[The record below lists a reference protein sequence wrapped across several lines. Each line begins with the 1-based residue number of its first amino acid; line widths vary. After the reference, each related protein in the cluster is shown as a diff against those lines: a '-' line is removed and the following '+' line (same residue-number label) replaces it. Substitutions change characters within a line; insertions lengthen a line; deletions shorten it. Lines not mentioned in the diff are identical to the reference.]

1 MKEALELTV
10 LNPDFTK
17 AGVVDGYVSLMWA
30 RRYYDIGAFD
40 MKIEATTDNINL
52 LKRGNYLTRPDDYSI
67 MRIEALEIDTAS
79 EDGNFLIVGGFD
91 CQKILSQRIIW
102 TLNTFLTGT
111 AEEHIRALVTDSIIN
126 PSSSPDPSTYL
137 PANRRID
144 NFQLKPFRDLTQ
156 DSVIEQTTYNNLAQF
171 ISDTC
176 KIYGWGWKVTY
187 ENGIFYLD
195 LYKGT
200 DRSEGS
206 GVSKPVIFSPQFETL
221 SNSKYTL
228 DASNYKNTILIGGE
242 GDGASRK
249 FRMIGELAKGLDRFE
264 DFVDAK
270 SISSNTEGGQMSQ
283 TNYYEALL
291 AKGRESLARSEIT
304 TSFEG
309 DVDILFYKYGVDY
322 ALGDIVTIKNEYNI
336 GSNARIVEVVETWD
350 NEGYSITPAFDELII
365 AGELLQ
371 TPTISLTDIAT
382 GKRITFT
389 SPDRGVD
396 FHYTTDGTKP
406 TESSPTARYIDLET
420 VGIYI
425 IQVIAVKGQQQ
436 SAVALRNVEILQ
448 VATPVFTIEN
458 DWGGKRAKFPTS
470 TAGATVYYTIDGTA
484 PDNTKTAGSSYLVN
498 YATNGVTIKAI
509 AYREG
514 YVKSEVVIS
523 ISIRVEKISAPY
535 WERHNEGI
543 NWWYHINWLRW
554 ALDHWDEK
562 IKMRGYWY
570 QGESATGA
578 MQELMPTA
586 TAPDDEHT
594 WITGSTPKIKSAV
607 APNIYVRA
615 YAQCK
620 GYANSDILT
629 LNYIHD
635 IHS

>member
-79 EDGNFLIVGGFD
+79 EDGNFLIVGGLD

-137 PANRRID
+137 PANRRIN

-270 SISSNTEGGQMSQ
+270 SISSDSEEGQMSQ
-283 TNYYEALL
+283 INYYEALL
-291 AKGRESLARSEIT
+291 AKGRESLAQSEIT

-309 DVDILFYKYGVDY
+309 DVDISFYKYGVDY

-350 NEGYSITPAFDELII
+350 NEGYSITPAFDELTI

-371 TPTISLTDIAT
+371 TPTISLADIAT
-382 GKRITFT
+382 GKRVTFI
-389 SPDRGVD
+389 SADRGVD
-396 FHYTTDGTKP
+396 FHYTMDGTTP
-406 TESSPTARYIDLET
+406 TEASPTARYIDLET
-420 VGIYI
+420 AGIYS
-425 IQVIAVKGQQQ
+425 IQVIAIKGQQQ

-448 VATPVFTIEN
+448 VATPSIIIEN
-458 DWGGKRAKFPTS
+458 VWGGKNIKFSTS
-470 TAGATVYYTIDGTA
+470 TAGVSLYYTIDGND
-484 PDNTKTAGSSYLVN
+484 PDNTKTEGNNYLVDYVVN
-498 YATNGVTIKAI
+498 NMTFKVIG
-509 AYREG
+509 YREG
-514 YVKSEVVIS
+514 YA
-523 ISIRVEKISAPY
+523 R
-535 WERHNEGI
+535 
-543 NWWYHINWLRW
+543 
-554 ALDHWDEK
+554 
-562 IKMRGYWY
+562 
-570 QGESATGA
+570 
-578 MQELMPTA
+578 
-586 TAPDDEHT
+586 
-594 WITGSTPKIKSAV
+594 SAV
-607 APNIYVRA
+607 AIINNIEVKKLPPPTVSRSGGDGVSVISGYYWDAWEMCQYDPTFEAYQYVGNDINGYPDVLRTA
-615 YAQCK
+615 NRISFGGMSDRNYPKYYYLYLRTYCRCK
-620 GYANSDILT
+620 GYIDSGIFTYNFW
-629 LNYIHD
+629 
-635 IHS
+635 

>member
-40 MKIEATTDNINL
+40 MKIEATTENINL
-52 LKRGNYLTRPDDYSI
+52 LKRGNYLTRPDNYSI

-126 PSSSPDPSTYL
+126 PSSSPDPSAYL

-228 DASNYKNTILIGGE
+228 DAGNYKNTILIGGE

-270 SISSNTEGGQMSQ
+270 SISSDSEEGQMSQ
-283 TNYYEALL
+283 LNYYEALL
-291 AKGRESLARSEIT
+291 AKGRESLAQSEIT

-309 DVDILFYKYGVDY
+309 DVDISFYKYGVDY
-322 ALGDIVTIKNEYNI
+322 ALGDIVTIKNEYGI

-350 NEGYSITPAFDELII
+350 NEGYSITPAFDELTI

-382 GKRITFT
+382 GKRVTFI
-389 SPDRGVD
+389 SADRGVD
-396 FHYTTDGTKP
+396 FHYTMDGTTP
-406 TESSPTARYIDLET
+406 TEASPTARYIDLET
-420 VGIYI
+420 AGIYT
-425 IQVIAVKGQQQ
+425 IQVIAIKGQQQ
-436 SAVALRNVEILQ
+436 SAVALRNIEVFG
-448 VATPVFTIEN
+448 VAIPSIIIEKV
-458 DWGGKRAKFPTS
+458 WGGKNIKFSTS
-470 TAGATVYYTIDGTA
+470 TAGVTLYYTIDGSD
-484 PDNTKTAGSSYLVN
+484 PDNTKTEGNNYLIN
-498 YATNGVTIKAI
+498 YIINNMAIKVI
-509 AYREG
+509 GYREG
-514 YVKSEVVIS
+514 YARSAIAIMNNIKVEKLVQPTYS
-523 ISIRVEKISAPY
+523 ISRYTDISFITVRYDDAF
-535 WERHNEGI
+535 
-543 NWWYHINWLRW
+543 
-554 ALDHWDEK
+554 D
-562 IKMRGYWY
+562 MTGYDPEFEIYSY
-570 QGESATGA
+570 QGNDINAIPQQRQTHSLVQDGGVSNRHPIRPE
-578 MQELMPTA
+578 
-586 TAPDDEHT
+586 D
-594 WITGSTPKIKSAV
+594 
-607 APNIYVRA
+607 YVLYFKTYCRA
-615 YAQCK
+615 K
-620 GYANSDILT
+620 GFINSDILL
-629 LNYIHD
+629 LNFW
-635 IHS
+635 